1 MLNVLINPVAIILGS
16 LIGIFLKKFIKEEH
30 IDSIFPIMNLII
42 GIIGIQGA
50 IKMDNMLLLIFSLV
64 IGSLIGVNLHLDD
77 KVHSLG
83 YKMQNLMKNN
93 DPNLTQCFI
102 TAFIVHSVGAMA
114 ILGPLNIGLL
124 GDSSIMNTKSA
135 LDFLSSIVFASI
147 YGPGV
152 ILSAP
157 FTFIYELAIYLLST
171 WIEPILPVVVIN
183 QISAI
188 GSVLIVAISVNLL
201 EIKDKEIKVPNY
213 MPALLIPIIWHG
225 LLNFLNLG

>member
-1 MLNVLINPVAIILGS
+1 MLGVLINPIAIILGS
-16 LIGIFLKKFIKEEH
+16 LIGIYLKKLIREEH
-30 IDSIFPIMNLII
+30 IDSIFPMMNLII
-42 GIIGIQGA
+42 GVIGIQGA
-50 IKMDNMLLLIFSLV
+50 IKMDDMLLLIFSLV
-64 IGSLIGVNLHLDD
+64 IGSLVGVSLKLDD
-77 KVHSLG
+77 KVHKLG
-83 YKMQNLMKNN
+83 YKMQDLMKNS
-93 DPNLTQCFI
+93 DPNLTQGFI

-124 GDSSIMNTKSA
+124 GDYSIMNTKSA
-135 LDFLSSIVFASI
+135 LDFLSSVVFASI

-157 FTFIYELAIYLLST
+157 FTFIYEGLIYLLST
-171 WIEPILPVVVIN
+171 WIEPILPIIVIN

-225 LLNFLNLG
+225 ISVFFNLG